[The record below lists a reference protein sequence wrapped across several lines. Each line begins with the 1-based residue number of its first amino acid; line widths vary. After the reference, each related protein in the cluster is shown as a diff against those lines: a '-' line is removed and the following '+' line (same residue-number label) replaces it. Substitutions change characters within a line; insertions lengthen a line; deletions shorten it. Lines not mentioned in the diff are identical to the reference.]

1 LANARPTP
9 NRRRRETS
17 PDEEARIEAFAQQA
31 ATLLPVPEAASVPVD
46 PPASVPVD
54 PPASVPV
61 DPPASVPVALPAQIQ
76 TAAPVEKEPKNKSY
90 TFRMT
95 KETLDKL
102 RRAAAAED
110 RSIQWVFDKIL
121 LPALDK

>member
-1 LANARPTP
+1 MANARPTP

-31 ATLLPVPEAASVPVD
+31 ATLVPVPEAPPVPVD
-46 PPASVPVD
+46 PPAP
-54 PPASVPV
+54 
-61 DPPASVPVALPAQIQ
+61 VPVALPAQIQ

-102 RRAAAAED
+102 RSAAAAED

>member
-46 PPASVPVD
+46 PPASVPV
-54 PPASVPV
+54 
-61 DPPASVPVALPAQIQ
+61 ALPAQIQ

-102 RRAAAAED
+102 RSAAAAED

>member
-1 LANARPTP
+1 MANARPTP

-31 ATLLPVPEAASVPVD
+31 ATLLPVPEAAPVPVD
-46 PPASVPVD
+46 PPAPVPVA
-54 PPASVPV
+54 PPAP
-61 DPPASVPVALPAQIQ
+61 VPVALPAQIQ

-102 RRAAAAED
+102 RSAAAAED

>member
-1 LANARPTP
+1 MANARPTP

-17 PDEEARIEAFAQQA
+17 PDEEARIEAFAQKA
-31 ATLLPVPEAASVPVD
+31 ATLLPVPEAVPAPAAPPVPVPAA
-46 PPASVPVD
+46 PPAP
-54 PPASVPV
+54 
-61 DPPASVPVALPAQIQ
+61 VPVAPPTQIQ

-102 RRAAAAED
+102 RSAAAAED

>member
-1 LANARPTP
+1 MANARPTP

-46 PPASVPVD
+46 PPAP
-54 PPASVPV
+54 
-61 DPPASVPVALPAQIQ
+61 VPVALPAQIQ

-102 RRAAAAED
+102 RSAAAAED

>member
-1 LANARPTP
+1 MANARPTP

-17 PDEEARIEAFAQQA
+17 PDEEARIAAFAQQA
-31 ATLLPVPEAASVPVD
+31 ATLQPVPEVEPAPPTPTVHTQAA
-46 PPASVPVD
+46 A
-54 PPASVPV
+54 A
-61 DPPASVPVALPAQIQ
+61 
-76 TAAPVEKEPKNKSY
+76 TAEKEPKNKSY

-95 KETLDKL
+95 NETLEKL
-102 RRAAAAED
+102 RSAAAAED

>member
-17 PDEEARIEAFAQQA
+17 PDEEARIAVFAQQA
-31 ATLLPVPEAASVPVD
+31 ATLQPVPEVEPAPLAPPVQTQAA
-46 PPASVPVD
+46 
-54 PPASVPV
+54 
-61 DPPASVPVALPAQIQ
+61 
-76 TAAPVEKEPKNKSY
+76 AATVEKEPKNKSY

-95 KETLDKL
+95 NETLEKL
-102 RRAAAAED
+102 RSAAAAED